1 MEWNDQGWGYQKG
14 KVALFAVDRLSGD
27 VKELYRTPIAAP
39 HSVATFTATIELPAP
54 NDPAAGRQLSHG
66 TTPPPPP
73 APAPPPPYTYPETL
87 SIEGNPAYPSVTRGQ
102 YTRAAGLE
110 YGGAPVYKRS
120 YYSLYKRSNG
130 KWYLDFNEVDESWS
144 GTVNYALHASDTP
157 FTATWNADMVVVP
170 N

>member
-1 MEWNDQGWGYQKG
+1 MVQFQP
-14 KVALFAVDRLSGD
+14 S
-27 VKELYRTPIAAP
+27 
-39 HSVATFTATIELPAP
+39 
-54 NDPAAGRQLSHG
+54 
-66 TTPPPPP
+66 PPPSPP
-73 APAPPPPYTYPETL
+73 SPPPSPYPETL

-144 GTVNYALHASDTP
+144 GTVNYALLASDTP
-157 FTATWNADMVVVP
+157 FTATWNVDMVVVP
-170 N
+170 

>member
-1 MEWNDQGWGYQKG
+1 MIDSYGDGWDGAEW
-14 KVALFAVDRLSGD
+14 
-27 VKELYRTPIAAP
+27 AAP
-39 HSVATFTATIELPAP
+39 GFGQSFSLADG
-54 NDPAAGRQLSHG
+54 NQG
-66 TTPPPPP
+66 TKSFVVQFQPPPSPLPP
-73 APAPPPPYTYPETL
+73 PSLAPPPSLPSPPPSPYPETL

-157 FTATWNADMVVVP
+157 FTATWNVDMVVVP